1 VDLIRTTSW
10 NEFGQILRDR
20 PVRIVVVD
28 PCAIQGT
35 DEAEVL
41 SLLER
46 HSDLLMIAYTQLT
59 IASAHM
65 IVLLAQQREIYEV
78 VLHEYDDS
86 ATRFRHLL
94 CSIVNQLAAQRHM

>member
-1 VDLIRTTSW
+1 M
-10 NEFGQILRDR
+10 
-20 PVRIVVVD
+20 VVVD

-35 DEAEVL
+35 DETEVL

-46 HSDLLMIAYTQLT
+46 YPDLLMIAYTQLT
-59 IASAHM
+59 VASAHM

-86 ATRFRHLL
+86 TLRFRHLL
-94 CSIVNQLAAQRHM
+94 CSIADQF